1 MSDAAAPNRLPWSG
15 AAAKSDKGAEPDA
28 PVTHELRRFGRRY
41 PAVGRAA
48 VSVLCALASPFA
60 MPPGGAALA
69 VAVAAAVVAW
79 NLLYLWML
87 LPDGRSAGRYRAT
100 FAVDVSLV
108 CALCLAKPV
117 LVDPGQQVASLGWI
131 SPIASFTVV
140 AIQFQV
146 GVPAAAVATAAVCA
160 TFVAG
165 AAWSPGL
172 TVWDGVLAGGGA
184 WMLVEAVLARFLWV
198 LLQRAGREADRLM
211 QAQFAAER
219 VAATAAA
226 RRAAQRAHWATVHD
240 TSASTLLMIG
250 LGAVAG
256 SEDWLPGQVR
266 RDISLLDGARD
277 SPPDADVAEV
287 ALEPTLADVACAAR
301 VRVEVGCPAGVA
313 VPPAVVRAL
322 AGAVAEALENV
333 ARHAGVGCARV
344 DVQQGAGL
352 GGLEVVVADDG
363 DGFCPDRI
371 GPHRFG
377 LALSVH
383 DRMASAGG
391 CATVESAPG
400 RGTAVRLRW
409 PA

>member
-1 MSDAAAPNRLPWSG
+1 MSAAAPNRLPWSG

-28 PVTHELRRFGRRY
+28 PVTRALRRFGRRY

-60 MPPGGAALA
+60 MPPRGAGL
-69 VAVAAAVVAW
+69 AVAAAAAVIAW

-87 LPDGRSAGRYRAT
+87 LPDGRSCRRYRAT
-100 FAVDVSLV
+100 FAVDVTLV
-108 CALCLAKPV
+108 CALCLANPV

-146 GVPAAAVATAAVCA
+146 GVPAAAVATLAVCT

-165 AAWSPGL
+165 TAGSPGL
-172 TVWDGVLAGGGA
+172 TVWDGVLAAGGG
-184 WMLVEAVLARFLWV
+184 WMLVEAVLARLLWV

-250 LGAVAG
+250 LGAVHG
-256 SEDWLPGQVR
+256 TEEWLPGQVR
-266 RDISLLDGARD
+266 RDIGLLDGARD
-277 SPPDADVAEV
+277 GPPDADAAEV
-287 ALEPTLADVACAAR
+287 ALGPALADAACAAH

-313 VPPAVVRAL
+313 APPAVVRAL
-322 AGAVAEALENV
+322 AGAVAEAVENV
-333 ARHAGVGCARV
+333 ARHAGVECARV
-344 DVQQGAGL
+344 DVQQGEGP
-352 GGLEVVVADDG
+352 GGLEVAVADDG
-363 DGFCPDRI
+363 AGFRPDKI

-383 DRMASAGG
+383 DRMASVGG
-391 CATVESAPG
+391 RAVIESAPG
-400 RGTAVRLRW
+400 RGTVVRLRW

>member
-1 MSDAAAPNRLPWSG
+1 MSDAAAPNRLPRSD
-15 AAAKSDKGAEPDA
+15 AVAESDKGAEPDA
-28 PVTHELRRFGRRY
+28 PVTRALRRFGRRY

-48 VSVLCALASPFA
+48 VSVLCAAAGPFA
-60 MPPGGAALA
+60 APPQGVGF
-69 VAVAAAVVAW
+69 AVAAALTVVVW
-79 NLLYLWML
+79 NLAYLWLL
-87 LPDGRSAGRYRAT
+87 LPDGRPERWYRWT
-100 FAVDVSLV
+100 CAVDAVLL
-108 CALCLAKPV
+108 CGLCLAQPL
-117 LVDPGQQVASLGWI
+117 LVDPARLAASLGWV

-140 AIQFQV
+140 VLQFQL
-146 GVPAAAVATAAVCA
+146 GPWAAAAATVAVCTA
-160 TFVAG
+160 FVAG
-165 AAWSPGL
+165 TAATPGL
-172 TVWDGVLAGGGA
+172 TAVDGLLAGGA
-184 WMLVEAVLARFLWV
+184 WMAVEAVLGRLLWV

-211 QAQFAAER
+211 RAQFAAER
-219 VAATAAA
+219 AAATSAA
-226 RRAAQRAHWATVHD
+226 RRSAQRAHWATVHD

-266 RDISLLDGARD
+266 RDIGLLDGARD
-277 SPPDADVAEV
+277 GPPDADAAEA
-287 ALEPTLADVACAAR
+287 ALGPALADV
-301 VRVEVGCPAGVA
+301 VR
-313 VPPAVVRAL
+313 
-322 AGAVAEALENV
+322 AVAEALENV

-344 DVQQGAGL
+344 DVQQGAGR
-352 GGLEVVVADDG
+352 GALEVVVADDG
-363 DGFCPDRI
+363 AGFCPDRI

>member
-1 MSDAAAPNRLPWSG
+1 
-15 AAAKSDKGAEPDA
+15 
-28 PVTHELRRFGRRY
+28 
-41 PAVGRAA
+41 
-48 VSVLCALASPFA
+48 
-60 MPPGGAALA
+60 
-69 VAVAAAVVAW
+69 
-79 NLLYLWML
+79 
-87 LPDGRSAGRYRAT
+87 
-100 FAVDVSLV
+100 
-108 CALCLAKPV
+108 
-117 LVDPGQQVASLGWI
+117 
-131 SPIASFTVV
+131 
-140 AIQFQV
+140 
-146 GVPAAAVATAAVCA
+146 
-160 TFVAG
+160 
-165 AAWSPGL
+165 
-172 TVWDGVLAGGGA
+172 
-184 WMLVEAVLARFLWV
+184 MLVEAVLARFLWV

-250 LGAVAG
+250 LGAVHG
-256 SEDWLPGQVR
+256 TEEWLPGQVR
-266 RDISLLDGARD
+266 RDIGLLDGARD
-277 SPPDADVAEV
+277 GPPDADAAEV
-287 ALEPTLADVACAAR
+287 ALGPALADVACAAR
-301 VRVEVGCPAGVA
+301 VRVEVGCPAGVEA
-313 VPPAVVRAL
+313 PPAVVRAL
-322 AGAVAEALENV
+322 AGAMAEALENV

-363 DGFCPDRI
+363 AGFRPDRI

-400 RGTAVRLRW
+400 RGTVVRLRW